1 MICWS
6 GCSRNDATSVHVA
19 VEQLC
24 VAGLCDPV
32 LLSYLSLRR
41 STFSVW
47 KELDNQ
53 LGEGFLSVQSSG
65 EIADSTL
72 NVARQ

>member
-1 MICWS
+1 MYI
-6 GCSRNDATSVHVA
+6 A

-24 VAGLCDPV
+24 VGGLCDPV

-53 LGEGFLSVQSSG
+53 SGEGFLSAKSSAD
-65 EIADSTL
+65 ISDSTL